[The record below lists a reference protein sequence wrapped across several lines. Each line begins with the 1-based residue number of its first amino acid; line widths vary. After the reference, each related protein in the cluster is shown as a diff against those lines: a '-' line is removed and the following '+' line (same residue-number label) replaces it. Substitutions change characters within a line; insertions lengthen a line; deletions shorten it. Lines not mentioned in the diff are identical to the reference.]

1 MNEKQFDGIIMANN
15 IRAERNRCKMSQET
29 AAKGINVSL
38 TTYKAYET
46 NAKNITALT
55 LYYLS
60 KIFDCNINDFY
71 MLKHSTNV
79 E

>member
-1 MNEKQFDGIIMANN
+1 MNGIQFDGIVMANN
-15 IRAERNRCKMSQET
+15 IRAERNRCKMSQEIV
-29 AAKGINVSL
+29 AKEINVSL

-46 NAKNITALT
+46 NAKNITAMT

-60 KIFDCNINDFY
+60 KLFECNVNDFY
-71 MLKHSTNV
+71 IFKHSTNV